1 MKVMIINGS
10 PKKKLGTSKYIQ
22 KTIKLMLGSTET
34 YVKAFY
40 PIVLRSKSQER
51 RIYMP
56 DL

>member
-1 MKVMIINGS
+1 MKAMIINGS
-10 PKKKLGTSKYIQ
+10 PKKKLGASKYIQ